1 MCYYIRVDKKRG
13 LCLKL
18 IGKRSLLWLS
28 EKEDR
33 IMALNNVTL
42 QGRLTKNVELRN
54 TSTGKTWAVFTI
66 AVQRSFKNSNG
77 DYEADFPGIVVWGKT
92 AEFVANHFTK
102 GSAINIIGRIETE
115 SYDDKNGNRVYR
127 TNVVATQVL
136 FSDGNNGGR
145 NNQAGNSNNSNN
157 NYGRPNN
164 GYNNGGYNN
173 GQNNANTQRNYGGNT
188 SAGKNNMVNNPSD
201 QINISDDDLPF

>member
-1 MCYYIRVDKKRG
+1 
-13 LCLKL
+13 
-18 IGKRSLLWLS
+18 
-28 EKEDR
+28 
-33 IMALNNVTL
+33 MALNNVTL

-66 AVQRSFKNSNG
+66 AVQRAFKNSNG
-77 DYEADFPGIVVWGKT
+77 DYEADFPSIVVWGKT

-102 GSAINIIGRIETE
+102 GSAINIIGRIETD

-136 FSDGNNGGR
+136 FSDGNNSGR
-145 NNQAGNSNNSNN
+145 NNQAGNSNNNSNN

-173 GQNNANTQRNYGGNT
+173 GGYNNGQNNGQNNANKQSN
-188 SAGKNNMVNNPSD
+188 